1 MAAVPLV
8 ELPGCRNFRDVGGTV
23 TRAGATIVRGRLFR
37 SAAPSAATD
46 LVGGLGIRRVIDLR
60 ASSELVIGDDN
71 QAFPRWEHLHIPFFE
86 TIQPRWSSPSD
97 RTPQATAAR
106 YFEMLEE
113 GRHSLLEIVGILG
126 ISDSRPTLIH
136 CVSGRDRTGIVIAC
150 VLELLGVPDEAIAED
165 YALSDVMDDA
175 EGRNAN
181 PENVLLLLR
190 LIRQRYAS
198 TREMLRLMGAPQEIF
213 KALSDAL
220 LDVPSV

>member
-1 MAAVPLV
+1 MVV
-8 ELPGCRNFRDVGGTV
+8 LPGCRNLRDVGGPV
-23 TRAGATIVRGRLFR
+23 TRAGTAIVRGRLFR

-46 LVGGLGIRRVIDLR
+46 LAGGLGIRRVIDLR
-60 ASSELVIGDDN
+60 ASSEWVVGDNN
-71 QAFPRWEHLHIPFFE
+71 QASPVCEHLQIPFLE
-86 TIQPRWSSPSD
+86 TIQSRWSSPSD

-113 GRHSLLEIVGILG
+113 GRHSLLQIVGILG
-126 ISDSRPTLIH
+126 ASDSRPTLIH

-150 VLELLGVPDEAIAED
+150 VLELLGVPDEAIAQD
-165 YALSDVMDDA
+165 YALSEVMDDA

-190 LIRQRYAS
+190 LIRQKYAS
-198 TREMLRLMGAPQEIF
+198 TREMLRLMGAPQETF

-220 LDVPSV
+220 LGVPSGPCS